1 MNVGFLGGAFN
12 PIHLGHIKMVELALE
27 KTEIEKVLILPSGNP
42 PHKRNLQKSFDYHR
56 IEMLKLVS
64 KEIARCEIELFEI
77 ENREKITYTVKVLME
92 LKKKYFNDT
101 FYFIMGGDSF
111 MQLESWYEYKKLLKN
126 YYCVVFSRE
135 GSFYE
140 DLVIRKKYYESEYN
154 TKGIILINAQ
164 VPMVSSSDIR
174 ESVIK
179 KMSLKNKVPDVVE
192 RYIYDNNIYKL

>member
-42 PHKRNLQKSFDYHR
+42 PHKRNLQENFDYHR
-56 IEMLKLVS
+56 IEMLKLAS
-64 KEIARCEIELFEI
+64 KDIVRCEIELFEI

-111 MQLESWYEYKKLLKN
+111 MQLESWYKYKELLKN

-140 DLVIRKKYYESEYN
+140 DLVTRKKYYESEYD
-154 TKGIILINAQ
+154 TKGIRLIDAQ
-164 VPMVSSSDIR
+164 VPRVSSSDIR

-179 KMSLKNKVPDVVE
+179 KMSLKNKVPDLVE